1 MNHSKGA
8 CGGLYI
14 DGESLRLDWLA
25 RKNVNTLDAR
35 YLVEIFR
42 DTIIKWVMKLV
53 YFRSRA
59 QS

>member
-1 MNHSKGA
+1 MA
-8 CGGLYI
+8 DYEI
-14 DGESLRLDWLA
+14 DGESLRLDWFA

-35 YLVEIFR
+35 YLVKIFR
-42 DTIIKWVMKLV
+42 DTPIKWVMKLV